1 MLKENGIIANESK
14 ASSYRWV
21 VWGIL
26 VVIYLTVFF
35 HRMSVG
41 VIVGDLEQSFGM
53 TATQIANLGAMYF
66 YAYTFMQVP
75 TGILVDYLGPKKQL

>member
-1 MLKENGIIANESK
+1 MSKESGIIQNESK
-14 ASSYRWV
+14 VSSYRWV

-41 VIVGDLEQSFGM
+41 VIVGDLENSFGM
-53 TATQIANLGAMYF
+53 NATQIANLGAMF
-66 YAYTFMQVP
+66 SML
-75 TGILVDYLGPKKQL
+75 IL